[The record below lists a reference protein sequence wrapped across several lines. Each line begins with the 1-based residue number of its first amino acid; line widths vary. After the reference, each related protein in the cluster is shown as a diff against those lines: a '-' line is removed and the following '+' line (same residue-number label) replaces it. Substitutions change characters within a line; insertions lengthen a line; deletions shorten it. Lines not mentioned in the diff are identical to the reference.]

1 MNINEFTHYAED
13 KLKNANIETPVQ
25 EAGVM
30 LCQVLNCGR
39 AYLYA
44 HGDRELSSDEKAI
57 LDHMLAQRAKN
68 IPLQYIIGDTEFM
81 SLRFMVT
88 PAVLIP
94 RQDTEIL
101 VEKVIELAKKRVFE
115 RKNEGSSARL
125 NVLDM
130 CTGSGC
136 IAVSIACFCSQCDII
151 ACDISEEAIK
161 VAKANSELNGVQ
173 NRVEFFGGDLFKAL
187 EALEGNYKFDFIVSN
202 PPYIETEIISGLQKE
217 VSSYEPGLALDGGA
231 DGLDFYRRITA
242 KAPEYLNKLGWL
254 AFEIGY
260 NQGERVSAL
269 MKESFTNIQVLK
281 DYGGNDRVVIGQ
293 LSN

>member
-1 MNINEFTHYAED
+1 MNINEFTHYAENI
-13 KLKNANIETPVQ
+13 LKNANIETPAQ

-30 LCQVLNCGR
+30 LCQVLKCGR
-39 AYLYA
+39 AYLFA
-44 HGDRELSSDEKAI
+44 NGDRELSSDEKAM
-57 LDHMLAQRAKN
+57 LEHMLSKRKEY
-68 IPLQYIIGDTEFM
+68 IPLQYIVGDTEFM

-101 VEKVIELAKKRVFE
+101 VEKVIELAQKLVFE
-115 RKNEGSSARL
+115 RQNENN
-125 NVLDM
+125 NVGLKVMDM

-136 IAVSIACFCSQCDII
+136 IAVSVAHFCPECSIY

-173 NRVEFFGGDLFKAL
+173 NRVEFFCGDLFD
-187 EALEGNYKFDFIVSN
+187 ALEGSQKFDIIVSN
-202 PPYIETEIISGLQKE
+202 PPYIETDTIAGLQKE
-217 VSSYEPGLALDGGA
+217 VCNYEPGIALDGGA
-231 DGLDFYRRITA
+231 DGFDFYRKITA
-242 KAPEYLNKLGWL
+242 KAPDFLNTLGWL

-260 NQGERVSAL
+260 NQGEKVSAL
-269 MKESFTNIQVLK
+269 MEESFSHVQVLK

-293 LSN
+293 RKTIR

>member
-13 KLKNANIETPVQ
+13 KLKNANIETLVQ

-30 LCQVLNCGR
+30 LCQVLKCGR

-44 HGDRELSSDEKAI
+44 HGERELSPDEEAV
-57 LDHMLAQRAKN
+57 LDHMLAQRTKN
-68 IPLQYIIGDTEFM
+68 IPLQYILGDTEFM

-101 VEKVIELAKKRVFE
+101 VEKVIALAKELALQRQNEDTNARVQ
-115 RKNEGSSARL
+115 
-125 NVLDM
+125 VLDM

-136 IAVSIACFCSQCDII
+136 IAVSIAHFCPECSIV

-161 VAKANSELNGVQ
+161 VATANSELNGVQ
-173 NRVEFFGGDLFKAL
+173 NRMEFFCGDLF
-187 EALEGNYKFDFIVSN
+187 EALKGSYKFDIIVSN
-202 PPYIETEIISGLQKE
+202 PPYIETETIAGLQKE
-217 VSSYEPGLALDGGA
+217 VRSYEPELALDGGA

-242 KAPEYLNKLGWL
+242 KAPEYLNDLGWL
-254 AFEIGY
+254 VFEIGY
-260 NQGERVSAL
+260 NQGETVSAL
-269 MKESFTNIQVLK
+269 MRESFDNIQVLK
-281 DYGGNDRVVIGQ
+281 DYGGNDRVVVGQ
-293 LSN
+293 LAGC

>member
-1 MNINEFTHYAED
+1 MNINEFSHYAED

-30 LCQVLNCGR
+30 LCQVLNCGK

-44 HGDRELSSDEKAI
+44 HGDRELSPDEKAK
-57 LDHMLAQRAKN
+57 LDHMLAQRTKN
-68 IPLQYIIGDTEFM
+68 IPLQYIVGDTEFM

-101 VEKVIELAKKRVFE
+101 VEKVIELAKKQVHQRQ
-115 RKNEGSSARL
+115 NDGNYGRL

-136 IAVSIACFCSQCDII
+136 IAVSIAHFCPESSVV
-151 ACDISEEAIK
+151 ACDISGEAIK

-173 NRVEFFGGDLFKAL
+173 NRVEFFCGDLF
-187 EALEGNYKFDFIVSN
+187 EALKGNYKFDFIVSN
-202 PPYIETEIISGLQKE
+202 PPYIETETILGLQKE
-217 VSSYEPGLALDGGA
+217 VRSYEPELALDGGA
-231 DGLDFYRRITA
+231 DGLDFYKKIIA

-254 AFEIGY
+254 VFEIGY
-260 NQGERVSAL
+260 NQGKKVSAL
-269 MKESFTNIQVLK
+269 MQGSFSDIQVLK
-281 DYGGNDRVVIGQ
+281 DYGGNDRVVIGK
-293 LSN
+293 LSI

>member
-44 HGDRELSSDEKAI
+44 HGDRELSPDEKAK

-68 IPLQYIIGDTEFM
+68 IPLQYIVGDTEFM

-101 VEKVIELAKKRVFE
+101 VEKVIELAKKRRFQ
-115 RKNEGSSARL
+115 RQNEGSNARL
-125 NVLDM
+125 YVLDM

-136 IAVSIACFCSQCDII
+136 IAVSIAHFCTECSIV
-151 ACDISEEAIK
+151 ACDISKEAIK

-173 NRVEFFGGDLFKAL
+173 NRVEIFCGDLF
-187 EALEGNYKFDFIVSN
+187 EALKGNYKFDFIVSN
-202 PPYIETEIISGLQKE
+202 PPYIETETISGLQKE
-217 VSSYEPGLALDGGA
+217 VRSYEPELALDGGA
-231 DGLDFYRRITA
+231 DGLVFYKKITA
-242 KAPEYLNKLGWL
+242 KAPEYLNNLGWL

-260 NQGERVSAL
+260 NQGEKVSAL
-269 MKESFTNIQVLK
+269 MEESFINIQVLK
-281 DYGGNDRVVIGQ
+281 DYGGNDRVVVGQ
-293 LSN
+293 LSI